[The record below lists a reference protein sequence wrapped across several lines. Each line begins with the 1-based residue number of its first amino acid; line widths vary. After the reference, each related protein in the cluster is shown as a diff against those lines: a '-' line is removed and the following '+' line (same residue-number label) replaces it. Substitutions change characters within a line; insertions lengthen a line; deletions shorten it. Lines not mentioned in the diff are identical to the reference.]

1 MPIKLETETIRII
14 AAFERITGVHPK
26 DCLIGENNIYFLVE
40 AGKVGMAIGR
50 NGSVIKEARRV
61 FGKPIRLFAHSDTP
75 EELINSIVPTKS
87 IDNQNGA
94 MVVSIQPKDR
104 SQIIG
109 RNGETI
115 KAVREMLKRHF
126 NISELKL
133 RM

>member
-1 MPIKLETETIRII
+1 MSMKLETETIRII
-14 AAFERITGVHPK
+14 AAFEKITRVHPK
-26 DCLIGENNIYFLVE
+26 DCLVGDNNIYFLVDS
-40 AGKVGMAIGR
+40 GKVGMAIGR
-50 NGSVIKEARRV
+50 NGSVIKEARKV
-61 FGKPIRLFAHSDTP
+61 FGKPIRLFAYSDNP
-75 EELINSIVPTKS
+75 EEMISSIVPTKS
-87 IDNQNGA
+87 IESQDGT

-115 KAVREMLKRHF
+115 KAVREILKRHF